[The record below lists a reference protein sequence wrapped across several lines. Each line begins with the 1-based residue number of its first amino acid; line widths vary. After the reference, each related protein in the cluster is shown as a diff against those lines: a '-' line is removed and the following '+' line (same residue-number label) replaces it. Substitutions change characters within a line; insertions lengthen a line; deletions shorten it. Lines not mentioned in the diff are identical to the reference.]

1 MGETVKIYRCCTKVI
16 NGEMTGNQIIRGGK
30 IVQGIGTGIILA
42 IILIVILEI
51 FRFFRRITNLSREID
66 DLKRKVNSIEEV
78 IKNQEELY

>member
-1 MGETVKIYRCCTKVI
+1 M
-16 NGEMTGNQIIRGGK
+16 
-30 IVQGIGTGIILA
+30 QGLSTGIILA

-78 IKNQEELY
+78 IKNQD

>member
-1 MGETVKIYRCCTKVI
+1 MW
-16 NGEMTGNQIIRGGK
+16 GGK
-30 IVQGIGTGIILA
+30 IVQGLSTGIILA

-78 IKNQEELY
+78 IKNQDW